1 VDWDWHLIVEVAT
14 LVVAAIA
21 VILLLVEEDVR
32 RRRQGLPTMPLPHC
46 RVTGDPTGDALPI
59 EACND
64 GAAAPCCFV
73 AMQAGKLLYA
83 GSFRLGEQ
91 SAWAP
96 QMLHVIDS
104 LDDTTEANVLFSV
117 ARNVHGLWSAV
128 APYRVIQAM
137 PSSSVPFEVVKLLK
151 RATGRKYL
159 CAVAPDGHVTI
170 TAGSPGLRPS
180 AELTR

>member
-1 VDWDWHLIVEVAT
+1 
-14 LVVAAIA
+14 
-21 VILLLVEEDVR
+21 
-32 RRRQGLPTMPLPHC
+32 
-46 RVTGDPTGDALPI
+46 
-59 EACND
+59 
-64 GAAAPCCFV
+64 
-73 AMQAGKLLYA
+73 MQAGKLLYA

-137 PSSSVPFEVVKLLK
+137 PSSSVPFEVVK
-151 RATGRKYL
+151 RSNERP
-159 CAVAPDGHVTI
+159 VANISVRWRRTDT
-170 TAGSPGLRPS
+170 
-180 AELTR
+180 